1 MSLLIHVFNVQLLKV
16 LLSLRIKEVDM
27 KTDAK
32 DIAPKKTFMTFKEK
46 KKNLSRMQRKVNAS
60 LIESF
65 RVNFCFCHLIVLFSW
80 TVEESRGEAGERT
93 SRSRSIRE
101 SRQKDQ
107 TGEQMIWDQ
116 CVLRWCHVFLKSLS
130 RFCFPAHRDAE
141 HRVSHLLQ
149 DPEESSEVCFT
160 ARCFRGSGK
169 VRETERFLL

>member
-65 RVNFCFCHLIVLFSW
+65 RVNFCFCMSSNRL
-80 TVEESRGEAGERT
+80 
-93 SRSRSIRE
+93 
-101 SRQKDQ
+101 
-107 TGEQMIWDQ
+107 
-116 CVLRWCHVFLKSLS
+116 VFLN
-130 RFCFPAHRDAE
+130 
-141 HRVSHLLQ
+141 
-149 DPEESSEVCFT
+149 
-160 ARCFRGSGK
+160 SGRK
-169 VRETERFLL
+169 PRRSWRKNF